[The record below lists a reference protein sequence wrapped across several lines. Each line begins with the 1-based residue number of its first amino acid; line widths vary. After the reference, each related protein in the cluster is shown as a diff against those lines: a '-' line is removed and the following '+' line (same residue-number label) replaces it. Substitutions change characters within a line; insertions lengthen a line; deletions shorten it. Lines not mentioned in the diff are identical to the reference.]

1 MTIECY
7 RNNMLQEAF
16 MAGGEGG
23 SGGRKAIT
31 KTTVKSTCRNTS
43 MYTSAYTDNYRQF
56 LIKIK
61 YDWSDYN
68 GVAFSTD
75 LLEWGRKFFGFL
87 G

>member
-1 MTIECY
+1 
-7 RNNMLQEAF
+7 
-16 MAGGEGG
+16 
-23 SGGRKAIT
+23 
-31 KTTVKSTCRNTS
+31 

-75 LLEWGRKFFGFL
+75 LLEWGRKFSDFWSK
-87 G
+87 